1 MVGQRDDQM
10 LCFTYTAPMI
20 DRPIVV
26 CDVDIDEFQGVVAQL
41 PNDFSDDFR
50 EFAFYF
56 IDQEAFEMPAN
67 ILGCLD
73 LYFFLA
79 GKIMGHTQ
87 IYNSGKENK
96 HLSIF

>member
-41 PNDFSDDFR
+41 PNDFSMISGNLH
-50 EFAFYF
+50 F
-56 IDQEAFEMPAN
+56 ISL
-67 ILGCLD
+67 IRRLLKCLP
-73 LYFFLA
+73 
-79 GKIMGHTQ
+79 
-87 IYNSGKENK
+87 IY
-96 HLSIF
+96 